1 MYTPFHK
8 ITWVVLNICI
18 LFTKAKYV
26 KCPIDLVIY
35 TCVMFKRY
43 INSKLWRYIACV
55 LRSAVKFY
63 EPFHTRVLQ
72 LSVKGC
78 KCGTILGPSDWK
90 GTNSDTT
97 GSIYSD
103 LSVKQ
108 SQCTRLLRKARGA
121 EDYLNLDHY
130 NFALHNWLERS
141 PRMRKIRCSDTACNS
156 IAKHSA
162 TFVNVKGPMTI

>member
-1 MYTPFHK
+1 
-8 ITWVVLNICI
+8 
-18 LFTKAKYV
+18 
-26 KCPIDLVIY
+26 
-35 TCVMFKRY
+35 MFKRY

-72 LSVKGC
+72 LSVNGC

-130 NFALHNWLERS
+130 NFALMAQMVRAFTSDEEDKVFGY
-141 PRMRKIRCSDTACNS
+141 RMQLHCQTLSNLCKCQGSNDNINECPVSSLPYPLLKEHECWVSLVRGCTS
-156 IAKHSA
+156 
-162 TFVNVKGPMTI
+162 